1 MKFFTEKRTIH
12 KIIIAVV
19 FVILFNFVSPNI
31 SFASEAVGTVGGIL
45 FEPIKDLLLVIADG
59 IMQVLQG
66 ILFGM
71 DTSFVN
77 IQWQDETIIEG
88 FTGNLAS
95 MVGTTIG
102 VLVAFAGVGLAP
114 FTGGVSLTA
123 VAAGVKIAAIG
134 LGTGIIAGKAVT
146 YLTSKALPEK
156 MRLPMFV
163 ISPEEIFQNKIA
175 LLDVNFFNPNSYDDI
190 QTQEGETVEQQSSA
204 LTLRTNHFSM
214 VLRYTKLCYSC
225 ITFYLSICGN

>member
-1 MKFFTEKRTIH
+1 MKFFTEKSTVH

-31 SFASEAVGTVGGIL
+31 SFASEAAGTVGGIL

-59 IMQVLQG
+59 FIQVLQG

-71 DTSFVN
+71 DTSFIN
-77 IQWQDETIIEG
+77 IQWEDETIVEW

-95 MVGTTIG
+95 MAGTAIG
-102 VLVAFAGVGLAP
+102 ALVAFGGIGLAP
-114 FTGGVSLTA
+114 FTGGVSLAA
-123 VAAGVKIAAIG
+123 VAAGIKIAAIG

-163 ISPEEIFQNKIA
+163 ISPGEIFQNKIG
-175 LLDVNFFNPNSYDDI
+175 LLDVNFFNPNTYDDI
-190 QTQEGETVEQQSSA
+190 ETPEGEAVEQQSAA
-204 LTLRTNHFSM
+204 LTLRSDNFSM
-214 VLRYTKLCYSC
+214 VLCYKKFCNSR
-225 ITFYLSICGN
+225 IAFYFSIYGN